1 MARVA
6 VITAPNIGYRNT
18 GMLTVDLAFESLRRR
33 MGNEIDATWYTLHLP
48 ETVPLRA
55 CARGTDFP
63 FRFHALTEHLDSL
76 RDHDAVVFWGDFLH
90 TRHYLAQDATNRLL
104 DFGIAEDRDA
114 ARALLHRT
122 LLLADQ
128 PDELLARTLS
138 YGGTILHN
146 TQSDYEDK
154 EYGSLF
160 LRLMTRSHRVWAR
173 DPLSA
178 AKIAHLRGDRTT
190 DYFGS
195 DAALL
200 SRPGDLDHLPTT
212 GWSEQVPEGGAIG
225 VFLGAR
231 TPVPDWL
238 PAFCQGLSDR
248 FGAPLEWLPWF
259 DRDIPSQAGHIPTR
273 PGDHTIGDLV
283 RVLSRYRLV
292 ITDTYHLGVNAWG
305 AGTPVVCVGAPEPR
319 RQEARVPPD
328 FYLST
333 LPDTREAHERR
344 ADRLVHLVH
353 GGGADAIAART
364 TDDDAGLCCGGR
376 PHPAPGYLTLSDVK
390 KHVFHMAYDATDFYL
405 STLPDTRE
413 AHERRA
419 DRLVHLVHGG
429 GADAIAARIREHADH
444 SATTFTETLT
454 SLLGTGR

>member
-33 MGNEIDATWYTLHLP
+33 MGTEIDPTWYTLHTP
-48 ETVPLRA
+48 ETVPLREGA
-55 CARGTDFP
+55 QGTDFP
-63 FRFHALTEHLDSL
+63 FRFRSLIEHLDEL

-114 ARALLHRT
+114 ARALLNRT

-154 EYGSLF
+154 EFGPHFS
-160 LRLMTRSHRVWAR
+160 RLMTRSHRVWMR

-190 DYFGS
+190 EYFGS

-212 GWSEQVPEGGAIG
+212 QWSQEVPDGGAIG

-231 TPVPDWL
+231 TEIPTWL
-238 PAFCQGLSDR
+238 PDFCQGLSDR

-259 DRDIPSQAGHIPTR
+259 DRDIPSQAGPIAAR
-273 PGDHTIGDLV
+273 PGAPTVGDLV
-283 RVLSRYRLV
+283 SVLSRYRLV
-292 ITDTYHLGVNAWG
+292 ITDTYHLCVNAWG
-305 AGTPVVCVGAPEPR
+305 AGTPVVCVGTPEP
-319 RQEARVPPD
+319 VP
-328 FYLST
+328 
-333 LPDTREAHERR
+333 
-344 ADRLVHLVH
+344 
-353 GGGADAIAART
+353 T
-364 TDDDAGLCCGGR
+364 TDDD
-376 PHPAPGYLTLSDVK
+376 YLTLSDVK

-413 AHERRA
+413 AHQRRA
-419 DRLVHLVHGG
+419 DRLVHLVEGG
-429 GADAIAARIREHADH
+429 GADAVAARIREHADH
-444 SATTFTETLT
+444 SGTAFTETLT
-454 SLLGTGR
+454 SLLGTTRR

>member
-1 MARVA
+1 MGRVA

-33 MGNEIDATWYTLHLP
+33 MDTDVDATWYTLHTP
-48 ETVPLRA
+48 ETVPLRD
-55 CARGTDFP
+55 CARGTELP
-63 FRFHALTEHLDSL
+63 FRFLPLAEHLDTL

-104 DFGIAEDRDA
+104 DFGFAADRDDA
-114 ARALLHRT
+114 RAQLNRALLF
-122 LLLADQ
+122 ADQ

-154 EYGSLF
+154 EYGPLF
-160 LRLMTRSHRVWAR
+160 SRLVTRSHRMWVR

-190 DYFGS
+190 DHFGA

-212 GWSEQVPEGGAIG
+212 QWSWSVPDGGAIG

-231 TPVPDWL
+231 TPIPDWL

-248 FGAPLEWLPWF
+248 LGAPLEWLPWF
-259 DRDIPSQAGHIPTR
+259 DRDVPGPVSHIAAR
-273 PGDHTIGDLV
+273 PGDHTVGDLV
-283 RVLSRYRLV
+283 GVLPRYRLV
-292 ITDTYHLGVNAWG
+292 ITDTYHLAVNSWG
-305 AGTPVVCVGAPEPR
+305 AGTPAVCVGAPEPT
-319 RQEARVPPD
+319 PK
-328 FYLST
+328 T
-333 LPDTREAHERR
+333 H
-344 ADRLVHLVH
+344 
-353 GGGADAIAART
+353 
-364 TDDDAGLCCGGR
+364 DD
-376 PHPAPGYLTLSDVK
+376 YLTLSDVK

-405 STLPDTRE
+405 TTQEGHGQDL
-413 AHERRA
+413 
-419 DRLVHLVHGG
+419 DRLVRLLEGG
-429 GADAIAARIREHADH
+429 GADTVAARIRDHADH
-444 SATTFTETLT
+444 SATAFTRTLT
-454 SLLGTGR
+454 SLLDTGRPAPSP

>member
-33 MGNEIDATWYTLHLP
+33 MTTGGDEVDATWFTLHTP
-48 ETVPLRA
+48 ETVPLRE
-55 CARGTDFP
+55 CAQGTDFP
-63 FRFHALTEHLDSL
+63 FRFHPLAEHLDTL

-104 DFGIAEDRDA
+104 DFGIAADRDA
-114 ARALLHRT
+114 ARNLLNRT
-122 LLLADQ
+122 LLFADQ

-154 EYGSLF
+154 EYGPLF
-160 LRLMTRSHRVWAR
+160 SRLVTRGHRTWVR

-190 DYFGS
+190 DHFGS

-212 GWSEQVPEGGAIG
+212 DWSRSVPDGGAIG

-231 TPVPDWL
+231 TPVPAWL
-238 PAFCQGLSDR
+238 PASCQELSDR
-248 FGAPLEWLPWF
+248 LGAPLEWLPWF
-259 DRDIPSQAGHIPTR
+259 DRDVPAPVGHIAAR

-283 RVLSRYRLV
+283 GVLPRYRLV
-292 ITDTYHLGVNAWG
+292 ITDTYHLAVNAWG
-305 AGTPVVCVGAPEPR
+305 AGTPAVCVGAPEPT
-319 RQEARVPPD
+319 PK
-328 FYLST
+328 T
-333 LPDTREAHERR
+333 H
-344 ADRLVHLVH
+344 
-353 GGGADAIAART
+353 
-364 TDDDAGLCCGGR
+364 DD
-376 PHPAPGYLTLSDVK
+376 YLTLSDVK

-405 STLPDTRE
+405 STRE
-413 AHERRA
+413 GHGQDVDRIV
-419 DRLVHLVHGG
+419 RLVEGG
-429 GADAIAARIREHADH
+429 GADTVASRIREHADH
-444 SATTFTETLT
+444 SAAAFTETLA
-454 SLLGTGR
+454 SLLATSRPTLGA

>member
-1 MARVA
+1 MGRVA

-33 MGNEIDATWYTLHLP
+33 MAAEGHEVEADWFTLHTP
-48 ETVPLRA
+48 ETVPLRE

-63 FRFHALTEHLDSL
+63 FRFRPLAEHLDTL

-104 DFGIAEDRDA
+104 DFGFAADRDA
-114 ARALLHRT
+114 ARALLNRT
-122 LLLADQ
+122 LLFADQ

-154 EYGSLF
+154 EYGPLF
-160 LRLMTRSHRVWAR
+160 SRLVTRGHRTWVR

-178 AKIAHLRGDRTT
+178 AKITHLRGDRTT
-190 DYFGS
+190 DHFGS

-212 GWSEQVPEGGAIG
+212 DWSRSLPEGGAIG

-238 PAFCQGLSDR
+238 PAACQDLSDR
-248 FGAPLEWLPWF
+248 LGAPLEWLPWF
-259 DRDIPSQAGHIPTR
+259 DRDVPAPLGHIAAR
-273 PGDHTIGDLV
+273 PGEHTIGDLV
-283 RVLSRYRLV
+283 AVLPRYRLV
-292 ITDTYHLGVNAWG
+292 ITDTYHLAVNAWG
-305 AGTPVVCVGAPEPR
+305 AGTPAVCVGAPEPT
-319 RQEARVPPD
+319 PK
-328 FYLST
+328 T
-333 LPDTREAHERR
+333 H
-344 ADRLVHLVH
+344 
-353 GGGADAIAART
+353 
-364 TDDDAGLCCGGR
+364 DD
-376 PHPAPGYLTLSDVK
+376 YLTLSDVK

-405 STLPDTRE
+405 STHAP
-413 AHERRA
+413 HEQTVDRVV
-419 DRLVHLVHGG
+419 RLVEGG
-429 GADAIAARIREHADH
+429 GADAVATRVRAHADH
-444 SATTFTETLT
+444 SAAAFTETLT
-454 SLLGTGR
+454 SLLGSPRPVRPTLGA

>member
-33 MGNEIDATWYTLHLP
+33 MGVETDATWYTLHLP

-55 CARGTDFP
+55 GARAADVP

-104 DFGIAEDRDA
+104 DFGIAGDRDA

-154 EYGSLF
+154 EYGPRF
-160 LRLMTRSHRVWAR
+160 FRLMTRSHRVWMR

-178 AKIAHLRGDRTT
+178 AKIAHLRGDRVT

-200 SRPGDLDHLPTT
+200 SRPGDLDHLPATR
-212 GWSEQVPEGGAIG
+212 WSEEVPEGGAIG

-231 TPVPDWL
+231 TPIPGWL
-238 PAFCQGLSDR
+238 PAFCQGLSAR

-259 DRDIPSQAGHIPTR
+259 DRDIPSQVGHIPTR
-273 PGDHTIGDLV
+273 PGEYTMGDLV

-292 ITDTYHLGVNAWG
+292 ITDTYHLCVNAWG
-305 AGTPVVCVGAPEPR
+305 AGTPVLCVGAPEPR
-319 RQEARVPPD
+319 P
-328 FYLST
+328 
-333 LPDTREAHERR
+333 
-344 ADRLVHLVH
+344 
-353 GGGADAIAART
+353 T
-364 TDDDAGLCCGGR
+364 TDDD
-376 PHPAPGYLTLSDVK
+376 YLTLSDVK
-390 KHVFHMAYDATDFYL
+390 KHVFHMAYDAGDFYL

-413 AHERRA
+413 AHERGA
-419 DRLVHLVHGG
+419 DRLVHLVEAG
-429 GADAIAARIREHADH
+429 GADAIAARIRAHADY
-444 SATTFTETLT
+444 SATAFTATLN

>member
-18 GMLTVDLAFESLRRR
+18 GMVTVDLAFESLRRR
-33 MGNEIDATWYTLHLP
+33 MDTEIDASWYTLHTP
-48 ETVPLRA
+48 ETVPLRE
-55 CARGTDFP
+55 CARGVDFP
-63 FRFHALTEHLDSL
+63 FRFQPLAEHLDEL

-104 DFGIAEDRDA
+104 DFGLADDRDA
-114 ARALLHRT
+114 ARSLLNRT

-128 PDELLARTLS
+128 PDELLERTLS

-154 EYGSLF
+154 DYGPPFS
-160 LRLMTRSHRVWAR
+160 RLMKRSCRVWVR

-200 SRPGDLDHLPTT
+200 SRPGDLGHLPTT
-212 GWSEQVPEGGAIG
+212 DWSQEVPDGGAIG

-231 TPVPDWL
+231 TRIPSWL
-238 PAFCQGLSDR
+238 PAFCRDLSDR

-259 DRDIPSQAGHIPTR
+259 DRDIPSETSDIATR
-273 PGDHTIGDLV
+273 PGDRTLGDLV
-283 RVLSRYRLV
+283 GVLPRYRLV
-292 ITDTYHLGVNAWG
+292 ITDTYHLCVNAWG
-305 AGTPVVCVGAPEPR
+305 AGTPVVCVGAPEP
-319 RQEARVPPD
+319 VP
-328 FYLST
+328 
-333 LPDTREAHERR
+333 
-344 ADRLVHLVH
+344 
-353 GGGADAIAART
+353 T
-364 TDDDAGLCCGGR
+364 TDDD
-376 PHPAPGYLTLSDVK
+376 YLTLSDVK
-390 KHVFHMAYDATDFYL
+390 KHVFHLAYDATDFYL

-413 AHERRA
+413 AHERRI
-419 DRLVHLVHGG
+419 DRITHLVEGG
-429 GADAIAARIREHADH
+429 GAEAIAARIREHADH
-444 SATTFTETLT
+444 SATAFTETLS
-454 SLLGTGR
+454 SLLGSAAPAAGT

>member
-33 MGNEIDATWYTLHLP
+33 LGDEIDAAWYTLHLP

-55 CARGTDFP
+55 CAQGTDFP
-63 FRFHALTEHLDSL
+63 FRFHELTEHLDSL

-128 PDELLARTLS
+128 PDELLSRTLS

-154 EYGSLF
+154 EYGPLF
-160 LRLMTRSHRVWAR
+160 SRLMTRSHRVWAR

-200 SRPGDLDHLPTT
+200 SRPGDLDRLPAT

-231 TPVPDWL
+231 TPIPDWL
-238 PAFCQGLSDR
+238 PAFCQSLSDR

-259 DRDIPSQAGHIPTR
+259 DRDIPSRVGHIPTR

-292 ITDTYHLGVNAWG
+292 ITDTYHLCVNAWG

-319 RQEARVPPD
+319 P
-328 FYLST
+328 
-333 LPDTREAHERR
+333 
-344 ADRLVHLVH
+344 
-353 GGGADAIAART
+353 T
-364 TDDDAGLCCGGR
+364 TDDD
-376 PHPAPGYLTLSDVK
+376 YLTLSDVK

-405 STLPDTRE
+405 STLPDTLE

-419 DRLVHLVHGG
+419 DRLVHLVEDG
-429 GADAIAARIREHADH
+429 GADAVATRIREHADH
-444 SATTFTETLT
+444 SATSFTETLT
-454 SLLGTGR
+454 SLVTSG

>member
-33 MGNEIDATWYTLHLP
+33 TGAEFDTTWYTLHPP

-55 CARGTDFP
+55 AAQGTDFP
-63 FRFHALTEHLDSL
+63 FRFHALTEHLDTL

-90 TRHYLAQDATNRLL
+90 ARHYLAQDATNRLL
-104 DFGIAEDRDA
+104 DFGVAADRAA
-114 ARALLHRT
+114 ARALLNRA

-128 PDELLARTLS
+128 PDDLLARTLG

-146 TQSDYEDK
+146 TQSDYED
-154 EYGSLF
+154 EQYGPLF
-160 LRLMTRSHRVWAR
+160 ARLMTRSHRVWMR

-178 AKIAHLRGDRTT
+178 AKVAHLRGDRTT
-190 DYFGS
+190 EYFGA

-212 GWSEQVPEGGAIG
+212 RWSRDLPDDGAIG

-231 TPVPDWL
+231 TPIPAWL

-259 DRDIPSQAGHIPTR
+259 DRDVPSQVAHIAPR
-273 PGDHTIGDLV
+273 PGDHTVGDLV

-292 ITDTYHLGVNAWG
+292 ITDTYHLCVNAWG
-305 AGTPVVCVGAPEPR
+305 VGTPVLCVGGPEP
-319 RQEARVPPD
+319 APTTDDDYLTLSDLKKHVFHLAYDAAD
-328 FYLST
+328 FYLTT
-333 LPDTREAHERR
+333 LPDTPEAHERR
-344 ADRLVHLVH
+344 ADRVVHLVED
-353 GGGADAIAART
+353 GGAGA
-364 TDDDAGLCCGGR
+364 
-376 PHPAPGYLTLSDVK
+376 V
-390 KHVFHMAYDATDFYL
+390 AT
-405 STLPDTRE
+405 RV
-413 AHERRA
+413 RR
-419 DRLVHLVHGG
+419 
-429 GADAIAARIREHADH
+429 HADH
-444 SATTFTETLT
+444 SATAFTETLT
-454 SLLGTGR
+454 SLLGTAGRP

>member
-33 MGNEIDATWYTLHLP
+33 MGTEIDATWYTLHPP
-48 ETVPLRA
+48 ETVPLREG
-55 CARGTDFP
+55 ARGTDFP
-63 FRFHALTEHLDSL
+63 FRFQPLPEHLDAL

-90 TRHYLAQDATNRLL
+90 ARHYLAQDATNRLL
-104 DFGIAEDRDA
+104 DFGMAEDRGA
-114 ARALLHRT
+114 ARALLNRT

-154 EYGSLF
+154 EYGPLF
-160 LRLMTRSHRVWAR
+160 SRLMTRSHRVWMR

-178 AKIAHLRGDRTT
+178 AKIARFRGDRTT
-190 DYFGS
+190 EYFGS

-212 GWSEQVPEGGAIG
+212 RWSQEVPDGGAIG

-231 TPVPDWL
+231 TKIPAWL
-238 PAFCQGLSDR
+238 PGFCQGLADR

-259 DRDIPSQAGHIPTR
+259 DRDIPSQAGPIAAR
-273 PGDHTIGDLV
+273 PGDPSLGDLV
-283 RVLSRYRLV
+283 SVLPRYRLV

-305 AGTPVVCVGAPEPR
+305 AGTPVVCVGAPEP
-319 RQEARVPPD
+319 VP
-328 FYLST
+328 
-333 LPDTREAHERR
+333 
-344 ADRLVHLVH
+344 
-353 GGGADAIAART
+353 T
-364 TDDDAGLCCGGR
+364 TDDD
-376 PHPAPGYLTLSDVK
+376 YLTLSDVK

-405 STLPDTRE
+405 STLPDTPE

-419 DRLVHLVHGG
+419 DRLVQLVEGG
-429 GADAIAARIREHADH
+429 GADAVATRIREHADQ
-444 SATTFTETLT
+444 SGTAFTETLT
-454 SLLGTGR
+454 SLLGTARR

>member
-1 MARVA
+1 MGRVA

-33 MGNEIDATWYTLHLP
+33 MDTDVDATWYTLHTP
-48 ETVPLRA
+48 ETVPLRD
-55 CARGTDFP
+55 CARGTELP
-63 FRFHALTEHLDSL
+63 FRFLPLAEHLDTL

-104 DFGIAEDRDA
+104 DFGFAADRDDA
-114 ARALLHRT
+114 RAQLNRALLF
-122 LLLADQ
+122 ADQ

-154 EYGSLF
+154 EYGPLF
-160 LRLMTRSHRVWAR
+160 SRLVTRSHRMWVR

-190 DYFGS
+190 DHFGA

-212 GWSEQVPEGGAIG
+212 QWSRSVPDGGAIG

-231 TPVPDWL
+231 TPIPDWL

-248 FGAPLEWLPWF
+248 LGAPLEWLPWF
-259 DRDIPSQAGHIPTR
+259 DRDVPGPVSHIAAR
-273 PGDHTIGDLV
+273 PGDHTVGDLV
-283 RVLSRYRLV
+283 GVLPRYRLV
-292 ITDTYHLGVNAWG
+292 ITDTYHLAVNSWG
-305 AGTPVVCVGAPEPR
+305 AGTPAVCVGAPEPT
-319 RQEARVPPD
+319 PK
-328 FYLST
+328 T
-333 LPDTREAHERR
+333 H
-344 ADRLVHLVH
+344 
-353 GGGADAIAART
+353 
-364 TDDDAGLCCGGR
+364 DD
-376 PHPAPGYLTLSDVK
+376 YLTLSDVK

-405 STLPDTRE
+405 TTQEGHGQDV
-413 AHERRA
+413 
-419 DRLVHLVHGG
+419 DRLVRLLEGG
-429 GADAIAARIREHADH
+429 GADTVAARIRDHADH
-444 SATTFTETLT
+444 SATAFTRTLA
-454 SLLGTGR
+454 SLLDTGRPALSP

>member
-33 MGNEIDATWYTLHLP
+33 MGTEIDPTWFTLHPP

-55 CARGTDFP
+55 GAHGTDFP
-63 FRFHALTEHLDSL
+63 FRFHALTEHLDAL

-104 DFGIAEDRDA
+104 DFGVAEDRA
-114 ARALLHRT
+114 TARTLLNRT

-154 EYGSLF
+154 EYGPLF
-160 LRLMTRSHRVWAR
+160 SRLMTRSHRVWMR

-178 AKIAHLRGDRTT
+178 AKIAHLRRDRTT

-212 GWSEQVPEGGAIG
+212 AWSEDAPDSAAIG

-231 TPVPDWL
+231 TRIPAWL
-238 PAFCQGLSDR
+238 PGFCEGLSDR
-248 FGAPLEWLPWF
+248 LGAPLEWLPWF
-259 DRDIPSQAGHIPTR
+259 DRDIPSGVGHIPVR
-273 PGDHTIGDLV
+273 PGTPTVGDLL

-292 ITDTYHLGVNAWG
+292 ITDTYHLCVNAWG
-305 AGTPVVCVGAPEPR
+305 AGTPVLCVGAPEP
-319 RQEARVPPD
+319 VP
-328 FYLST
+328 
-333 LPDTREAHERR
+333 
-344 ADRLVHLVH
+344 
-353 GGGADAIAART
+353 T
-364 TDDDAGLCCGGR
+364 TDDD
-376 PHPAPGYLTLSDVK
+376 YLTLSDVK

-405 STLPDTRE
+405 TTLPDTRE

-419 DRLVHLVHGG
+419 DRVVHLVEGG
-429 GADAIAARIREHADH
+429 GARAVAARIRDHADH
-444 SATTFTETLT
+444 SGAAFTETLT
-454 SLLGTGR
+454 SLLGTTR

>member
-33 MGNEIDATWYTLHLP
+33 TGSEIDASWYTLHLP
-48 ETVPLRA
+48 ETVPLREGV
-55 CARGTDFP
+55 RTTDLP
-63 FRFHALTEHLDSL
+63 FRFQPLTEHLDTL

-104 DFGIAEDRDA
+104 DFGIAADRDA
-114 ARALLHRT
+114 ARALLNRT

-154 EYGSLF
+154 EYGPLF
-160 LRLMTRSHRVWAR
+160 SRLMTRGHRVWVR

-178 AKIAHLRGDRTT
+178 AKLAHLRGDRTT
-190 DYFGS
+190 DHFGS

-200 SRPGDLDHLPTT
+200 SRPGDLDHLPSTR
-212 GWSEQVPEGGAIG
+212 WSEDVPEGGAIG

-231 TPVPDWL
+231 TPIPEWL

-259 DRDIPSQAGHIPTR
+259 DRDVPARVGHIPTR
-273 PGDHTIGDLV
+273 PGDRTVGDLV
-283 RVLSRYRLV
+283 KVLPRYRLV
-292 ITDTYHLGVNAWG
+292 ITDTYHLCVNAWG

-319 RQEARVPPD
+319 P
-328 FYLST
+328 
-333 LPDTREAHERR
+333 
-344 ADRLVHLVH
+344 
-353 GGGADAIAART
+353 T
-364 TDDDAGLCCGGR
+364 TDDD
-376 PHPAPGYLTLSDVK
+376 YLTLSDVK

-405 STLPDTRE
+405 STLTDTPQ
-413 AHERRA
+413 AYERRA
-419 DRLVHLVHGG
+419 DLFAHLVEGG
-429 GADAIAARIREHADH
+429 GADAVAARIRDHADY
-444 SATTFTETLT
+444 SATAFTQTLT
-454 SLLGTGR
+454 SLLR